1 MSRLEGCVE
10 VHAWMVNDR
19 APLETGAPGADSTRT
34 AGPAD
39 AFADW
44 LGILAAVELEG
55 GNEDFDLDPDEPD
68 DEPAGSWVH
77 PDDRIWRHPSEIG
90 KYGTASSAPSPVP
103 PTHRRGVPLALR
115 VLLPLAAGVL
125 FGIGGSFVAQVVGTH
140 GAAGHTRAGSSTLA
154 SPVHELVDDPA
165 PRSVAANVASQSA
178 PGLVTVEVSTSSTKR
193 VGAGVVFRPDGM
205 VLTTAALVGS
215 ARHIVVRDAQGMT
228 YPARLVG
235 IDLPTDTA
243 VVSVGV
249 RKMQTAALSTVPL
262 AGGERVWEVALP
274 EAQPTPARVLPTKV
288 ASVDASVSSGD
299 MVSLASSVLVADPP
313 VPARSVPS
321 VVVGSDGAV
330 RALVVGTTATKGSP
344 DLVCTPVAET
354 LWAAEELIDAG
365 RVPHGWLGV
374 TLAATSTETEA
385 ARQIGTSGL
394 LEFHRHQEGPGELG
408 VLVVGVEAS
417 SPAAAAGLR
426 AGDDVLALNG
436 QDIDSARELAAVVES
451 FPPGAKV
458 SLTVQ
463 LPSGS
468 RERVAVTLGADP

>member
-1 MSRLEGCVE
+1 M
-10 VHAWMVNDR
+10 
-19 APLETGAPGADSTRT
+19 
-34 AGPAD
+34 
-39 AFADW
+39 
-44 LGILAAVELEG
+44 ELEG

-90 KYGTASSAPSPVP
+90 KYGAGSPVASP
-103 PTHRRGVPLALR
+103 APLRRRGLPLALR

-125 FGIGGSFVAQVVGTH
+125 FGIGGSFVAQAVGSH
-140 GAAGHTRAGSSTLA
+140 GATGHAGTSASTLA
-154 SPVHELVDDPA
+154 SPAHEVVDSAA
-165 PRSVAANVASQSA
+165 PSGVAASVASQSA
-178 PGLVTVEVSTSSTKR
+178 PGLVALQVSVGSTTR

-205 VLTTAALVGS
+205 VLAPAALVDGAS
-215 ARHIVVRDAQGMT
+215 HIVVTDAEGMT

-243 VVSVGV
+243 VVSVGA
-249 RKMQTAALSTVPL
+249 RGMQTAALSTVPL
-262 AGGERVWEVALP
+262 ASNDRVWEVALP
-274 EAQPTPARVLPTKV
+274 ESRPTPAKVLPTTV

-299 MVSLASSVLVADPP
+299 TVSLASSVLVADPP

-321 VVVGSDGAV
+321 VVVGADGAA
-330 RALVVGTTATKGSP
+330 RALVVGMTSAKGSP
-344 DLVCTPVAET
+344 ELVCAPVAET

-374 TLAATSTETEA
+374 TLAATSSEAEA
-385 ARQIGTSGL
+385 ARPIGTTGL

-408 VLVVGVEAS
+408 VLVVSVEPG

-426 AGDDVLALNG
+426 AGDDVLTLNG

-463 LPSGS
+463 TPSGR
-468 RERVAVTLGADP
+468 RERLAVALGAEP